1 MCLQGTEKYFYLHLV
16 FFKVFISFFF
26 CCFIYLKLF
35 VMKQKYKDAE
45 KVMLIKVHRI
55 RVIICFCR
63 DKSASVVSGF
73 NFVRSLAKRA
83 LHQTPS
89 GDFFTHS
96 FHENKQKQAFADM
109 SASSMETMANCVN
122 LLVTKAITMRFFSTA
137 PQTSL
142 QPGTP

>member
-45 KVMLIKVHRI
+45 KVMLINVHRI
-55 RVIICFCR
+55 RVILCFCR

-83 LHQTPS
+83 LHQKPPA
-89 GDFFTHS
+89 DFFGHS
-96 FHENKQKQAFADM
+96 Q
-109 SASSMETMANCVN
+109 
-122 LLVTKAITMRFFSTA
+122 FS
-137 PQTSL
+137 
-142 QPGTP
+142 